1 MFNDISGISHQFGKE
16 TYEVLSVL
24 SPFDRALASIKENVK
39 TLREEI
45 DSSLH
50 VFLDSL
56 VAVVEQ
62 LDAKHV
68 CNLGNCLLLGLMQL
82 LLVLLLEL
90 LLLVDVLF
98 DRLYVKIELDSQ
110 LLDFSLNLLHG
121 GNLGELVF
129 VGGDLFVFDLVS
141 ELLDGLKLLGP
152 VSNSLLQLFLVGVG
166 FVSLLGRSVG
176 WLFLLGSAGTHFN
189 FDFKFRL

>member
-1 MFNDISGISHQFGKE
+1 M
-16 TYEVLSVL
+16 
-24 SPFDRALASIKENVK
+24 
-39 TLREEI
+39 
-45 DSSLH
+45 
-50 VFLDSL
+50 
-56 VAVVEQ
+56 
-62 LDAKHV
+62 
-68 CNLGNCLLLGLMQL
+68 
-82 LLVLLLEL
+82 LLLEL
-90 LLLVDVLF
+90 FLLVDVLL
-98 DRLYVKIELDSQ
+98 DRLDVKIELDSQ